1 MESERRIKGMVEK
14 LIQSVIMAM
23 QDSLDDEQLRMLEN
37 VLALNLHGMEIKE
50 ECTQLVTSERH
61 WEKILRMYIAS
72 KRLENCAESTLI
84 AYRRCITMLFEG
96 RLRKSIKNSRQIHL
110 NTFKLPGSS
119 KVQLN
124 PIWAPIMK
132 R

>member
-1 MESERRIKGMVEK
+1 MVEK

-96 RLRKSIKNSRQIHL
+96 INKKITRS
-110 NTFKLPGSS
+110 
-119 KVQLN
+119 QLMISDI
-124 PIWAPIMK
+124 IWPYIRNREK
-132 R
+132 FLWRIWKHSDII